1 MTARVTPYL
10 NFGGNAREAMEFYHS
25 VFGGTLD
32 ITTYADL
39 HRAEDA
45 GQENLVAHS
54 MVKGAVGVVLMG
66 SDTTAPQADEPDG
79 SFSVAL
85 GGDEAHLSAY
95 WHRLS
100 DGGTVTVPFTKS
112 AWGALHGQC
121 VDRFGTSWLVNVTAG
136 ASS

>member
-54 MVKGAVGVVLMG
+54 MLKGAVGVVLMDRTPRPRNHMGPAAPSPWPSEATRRTSPPTGTG
-66 SDTTAPQADEPDG
+66 SPTAEP
-79 SFSVAL
+79 
-85 GGDEAHLSAY
+85 
-95 WHRLS
+95 
-100 DGGTVTVPFTKS
+100 
-112 AWGALHGQC
+112 
-121 VDRFGTSWLVNVTAG
+121 
-136 ASS
+136 